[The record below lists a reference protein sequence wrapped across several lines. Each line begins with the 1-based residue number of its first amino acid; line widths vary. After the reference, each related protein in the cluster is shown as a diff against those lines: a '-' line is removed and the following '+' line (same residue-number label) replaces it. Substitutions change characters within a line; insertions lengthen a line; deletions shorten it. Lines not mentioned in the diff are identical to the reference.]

1 MVIVVMKKSFV
12 MCVLGLVA
20 SLAACGAE
28 PEEPVTQE
36 PAQTSTNNARSAN
49 NAQTSDNAVSGNNA
63 TSNNA
68 TAANNATSANN
79 TQPVNNTANNATTPA
94 NNQSTPVNNTSVEP
108 EGCGEQEDCIDTFPQ
123 VLSDT
128 TSGGAAELSSY
139 SCAPD
144 TNESGPE
151 RAYKVIL
158 AQPGFLAARIAN
170 EPEGVDID
178 VHILSALDEDSCL
191 DRGHFAAGA
200 YLEPGEYWVVADSWT
215 DDQGMSY
222 AGAFDLELNL
232 VQKGDWALLGMNS
245 EVAAD
250 AFDAFTMAWRK
261 GDTKHLAYAIT
272 DFSIHSSN
280 ERLWIVDLAT
290 DTQLYFLTVG
300 HGIGSVEGEDKGEA
314 TAFSNVVASHQSSL
328 GMMRAAEPYVG
339 DYGYSMR
346 LDGLEP
352 GYNDNARQRDIV
364 VHPDERNAPEV
375 TAMQGY
381 LTPSRGCPTLDPA
394 ISTEVVDLMS
404 EGGLMFFWY
413 PDEDWRSGSSYLR

>member
-1 MVIVVMKKSFV
+1 MKKSFV
-12 MCVLGLVA
+12 VCVFGLVA
-20 SLAACGAE
+20 GFTACGVE
-28 PEEPVTQE
+28 PEVPSTQD
-36 PAQTSTNNARSAN
+36 PAQTTENNTTTAN
-49 NAQTSDNAVSGNNA
+49 NASAGNNTSVGNNDSSGNNN
-63 TSNNA
+63 SV
-68 TAANNATSANN
+68 ANN
-79 TQPVNNTANNATTPA
+79 TSIGNNTSAVNNSAVNNATTPA
-94 NNQSTPVNNTSVEP
+94 NQTTPTNNTSVEP
-108 EGCGEQEDCIDTFPQ
+108 VGCGEQEDCVDTFPQ
-123 VLSDT
+123 VISDT
-128 TSGGAAELSSY
+128 TLGAVAELSSY
-139 SCAPD
+139 SCSPE

-158 AQPGFLAARIAN
+158 QQPGFLAARITD
-170 EPEGVDID
+170 EPDNVDID
-178 VHILSALDEDSCL
+178 VHILSALDESACL

-222 AGAFDLELNL
+222 AGAFDLQINL

-245 EVAAD
+245 DLAKD
-250 AFDAFTMAWRK
+250 AFDAFVMAWSQ

-290 DTQLYFLTVG
+290 DEQLYFLTVG

-328 GMMRAAEPYVG
+328 GMMRAAETYVG

-375 TAMQGY
+375 TAAQGY

-394 ISTEVVDLMS
+394 ISTEIVDLMS

-413 PDEDWRSGSSYLR
+413 PDEDWRTGSSYLR